1 MSVKDEIPGARLSWQ
16 TVLLIMLACHG
27 TSTLLLRLV
36 PTIAPEIVTQYGW
49 DASFVGWLATAAN
62 FGSIVVVAG
71 GVGLLR
77 VLGSVR
83 AIRVG
88 LAAAGLGILFL
99 TFPVPALALV
109 ACFVVGMG
117 HGPTNPAGNDI
128 LQRYVPRGAQGLIFS
143 IKQSSVPVAGII
155 GGLVLPGVAQLWG
168 VAGAMVFGAVVA
180 ALTIVATAPLRRQSD
195 IPFRPASL
203 LTAVSRESVTAP
215 TRIVRSHP
223 GLRSLALSGSLLAF
237 VQSIWFVY
245 LTSFFAFALGYS
257 GTEAGVLYALMQATS
272 VAGRLLL
279 GWGADRL
286 RSGAPFILASLV
298 LSTLSTLALAGLVFA
313 DRGWLPP
320 LVCLI
325 GGLAAAGWNGILVS
339 ETVRLAPPDR
349 LYEAVSGVTLAI
361 GSGVVAGPLA
371 VSLMLELGMGWGGI
385 ISSLAL
391 LPLIGVSSAYR
402 QLRRE
407 GAGEIGNF

>member
-1 MSVKDEIPGARLSWQ
+1 MAVKDEIPGTPLSWH
-16 TVLLIMLACHG
+16 TVLLVMLACHG

-88 LAAAGLGILFL
+88 LAAAGIGILFL
-99 TFPVPALALV
+99 SFPIPALALV

-117 HGPTNPAGNDI
+117 HGPANPAGNAL
-128 LQRYVPRGAQGLIFS
+128 LQRYVPRGSQGLIFS
-143 IKQSSVPVAGII
+143 IKQSSVPVAGVI
-155 GGLVLPGVAQLWG
+155 GGLLLPGIAQAWG
-168 VAGAMVFGAVVA
+168 VTGAMVFGAVVA
-180 ALTIVATAPLRRQSD
+180 GLTIVATRPLRRQCD
-195 IPFRPASL
+195 ISFRPASL

-215 TRIVRSHP
+215 TRTVLSHP
-223 GLRSLALSGSLLAF
+223 ALRSLALSGFLLAF
-237 VQSIWFVY
+237 VQSVWFVY
-245 LTSFFAFALGYS
+245 LTSFLAFALGYS

-279 GWGADRL
+279 GWAADRV

-298 LSTLSTLALAGLVFA
+298 LSTLCTLALAGLVFA

-320 LVCLI
+320 LVCLV
-325 GGLAAAGWNGILVS
+325 GGLAAAGWNGIQVS
-339 ETVRLAPPDR
+339 ETVRLAPSER

-361 GSGVVAGPLA
+361 GMGVVTGPLA
-371 VSLMLELGMGWGGI
+371 VSVMLELGLGWGVI
-385 ISSLAL
+385 IASMAL
-391 LPLIGVSSAYR
+391 LPLVGVGSAYR
-402 QLRRE
+402 QIVRSAAQRPE
-407 GAGEIGNF
+407 

>member
-1 MSVKDEIPGARLSWQ
+1 MAVKDEIPGAPLSWH
-16 TVLLIMLACHG
+16 TVLLVMLACHG

-88 LAAAGLGILFL
+88 LAAAGIGILFL
-99 TFPVPALALV
+99 SFPIPALALV

-117 HGPTNPAGNDI
+117 HGPANPAGNAL
-128 LQRYVPRGAQGLIFS
+128 LQRYVPRGSQGLIFS
-143 IKQSSVPVAGII
+143 IKQSSVPVAGVM
-155 GGLVLPGVAQLWG
+155 GGLLLPGIAQAWG
-168 VAGAMVFGAVVA
+168 VTGAMVFGAVVA
-180 ALTIVATAPLRRQSD
+180 GLTIVATRPLRRQSD

-215 TRIVRSHP
+215 TRTVLSHP
-223 GLRSLALSGSLLAF
+223 ALRSLALSGFLLAF
-237 VQSIWFVY
+237 VQSVWFVY
-245 LTSFFAFALGYS
+245 LTSFLAFALGYS

-279 GWGADRL
+279 GWGADRV

-298 LSTLSTLALAGLVFA
+298 LSTLCTLALAGLVFA

-320 LVCLI
+320 LVCLV
-325 GGLAAAGWNGILVS
+325 GGLAAAGWNGIQVS

-361 GSGVVAGPLA
+361 GMGVVTGPLA
-371 VSLMLELGMGWGGI
+371 VSVMLELGLGWGVI
-385 ISSLAL
+385 IASMAL
-391 LPLIGVSSAYR
+391 LPLIGVGSAYR
-402 QLRRE
+402 QIARSAAQRPE
-407 GAGEIGNF
+407 

>member
-1 MSVKDEIPGARLSWQ
+1 MAVKDEIPGAPLSWH
-16 TVLLIMLACHG
+16 TVLLVMLACHG

-88 LAAAGLGILFL
+88 LAAAGIGILFL
-99 TFPVPALALV
+99 SFPIPALALV

-117 HGPTNPAGNDI
+117 HGPANPAGNAL
-128 LQRYVPRGAQGLIFS
+128 LQRYVPRGSQGLIFS
-143 IKQSSVPVAGII
+143 IKQSSVPVAGVI
-155 GGLVLPGVAQLWG
+155 GGLLLPGIAQAWG
-168 VAGAMVFGAVVA
+168 VTGAMVFGAVVA
-180 ALTIVATAPLRRQSD
+180 GLTIVATRPLRRQSN

-215 TRIVRSHP
+215 TRTVLSHP
-223 GLRSLALSGSLLAF
+223 ALRSLALSGFLLAF
-237 VQSIWFVY
+237 VQSVWFVY
-245 LTSFFAFALGYS
+245 LTSFLAFALGYS

-279 GWGADRL
+279 GWGADRV

-298 LSTLSTLALAGLVFA
+298 LSTLCTLALAGLVFA

-320 LVCLI
+320 LVCLV
-325 GGLAAAGWNGILVS
+325 GGLAAAGWNGIQVS

-361 GSGVVAGPLA
+361 GMGVVTGPLA
-371 VSLMLELGMGWGGI
+371 VSVMLELGLGWGVI
-385 ISSLAL
+385 IASMAL
-391 LPLIGVSSAYR
+391 LPLIGVGSAYR
-402 QLRRE
+402 QIARSAAQRPE
-407 GAGEIGNF
+407 